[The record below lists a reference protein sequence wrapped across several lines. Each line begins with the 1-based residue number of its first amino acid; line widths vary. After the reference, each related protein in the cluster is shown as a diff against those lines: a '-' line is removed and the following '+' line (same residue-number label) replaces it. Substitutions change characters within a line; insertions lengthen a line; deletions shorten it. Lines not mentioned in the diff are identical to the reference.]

1 MTKKILLIFTFFTIL
16 ILVLFSTSSFKQ
28 NIVVKQDNFT
38 KKPIKLV
45 KDVYKDRFCNMTISD
60 ISYSAQV
67 VLPNN
72 DTLFFDDIG
81 CLVLWLEGQKQK
93 NEMILWV
100 YSKDRY
106 IDARKAWYSLDEFTP
121 MRYGFGAYSIKKD
134 GYIDFDT
141 MSQKM
146 LNNETMANPKTR
158 KHILG
163 NH

>member
-1 MTKKILLIFTFFTIL
+1 
-16 ILVLFSTSSFKQ
+16 
-28 NIVVKQDNFT
+28 
-38 KKPIKLV
+38 
-45 KDVYKDRFCNMTISD
+45 MTISD

-106 IDARKAWYSLDEFTP
+106 IDAKKAWYSLDEFTP

>member
-1 MTKKILLIFTFFTIL
+1 MIKKTLIIFTIFIIL
-16 ILVLFSTSSFKQ
+16 VIVLFSTSSFKQ
-28 NIVVKQDNFT
+28 NVVVEKNNYTKQ
-38 KKPIKLV
+38 PIKIV
-45 KDVYKDRFCNMTISD
+45 ENVYKDRFCNMTIKD
-60 ISYSAQV
+60 IKYSAQV
-67 VLPNN
+67 ILPNH

-81 CLVLWLEGQKQK
+81 CLVLWLQEQKQK

-100 YSKDRY
+100 YAEDKY
-106 IDARKAWYSLDEFTP
+106 IDARKAWYSLNEFTP

-134 GYIDFDT
+134 GFIDFKT